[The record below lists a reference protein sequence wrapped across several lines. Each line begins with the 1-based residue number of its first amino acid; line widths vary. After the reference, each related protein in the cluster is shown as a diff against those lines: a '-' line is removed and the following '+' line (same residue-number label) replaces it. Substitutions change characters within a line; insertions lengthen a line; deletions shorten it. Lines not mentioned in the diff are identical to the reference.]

1 MKTTT
6 TALTIIDTRAERI
19 RAARDRHP
27 NTTPAVIALY
37 AHTSSTPKAADILAT
52 GDTAAFLTIRARHQ
66 SAATP
71 IFRDLAN
78 AQSRDRRA
86 LMAAE
91 QSAREDEHRAAH
103 DAHRKAAATLQAVAD
118 RKTTDPATA
127 AACAKQAKAHRKAAE
142 VEQSRAESLR
152 KAREA
157 LTLSDRADLM
167 QAAAL
172 AFFQTDNIGEACR
185 AAGREVSRIASPD
198 ALTATRTKLHP
209 ISAERAAAER
219 AAHPDQVTID
229 PISGEE
235 TATPC
240 KVPFNVR
247 GASTGFYTI
256 EHRTFK
262 RPTESRPNG
271 WYKVDHYHTAAPYI
285 SYEEFAAG
293 EAAQSIATNGGIN
306 AIMCQ
311 ADADMLTALFI
322 RANLTERERLIVTKA
337 ADQTAARHA
346 AAARA
351 EYWQTRR
358 PAIKALPKSR
368 RRAAIIESKA
378 AADNAAR
385 AARWESAFDRCGI
398 YAERTRQRIK
408 SAIRGALTEA
418 AKAAEPMTPAEIAE
432 RDRRAWEREQR
443 NGKRGILTPSADRAD
458 LIGAVQAATSG
469 RKPHKPVIAWRE
481 DYPTPCPI
489 DPQRAAEDAR
499 AAQATRAAFL
509 HDHRADRAIMEYR
522 RTITHAEQF
531 SRAAYAA
538 HNAAHAARVFF
549 DNMTP
554 AAQLYAATERERA
567 AILDSLTIAHHDT
580 PSAYP
585 ALNAQAAALV
595 FWRAMTEEEQ
605 AAAALRIE

>member
-1 MKTTT
+1 MNT
-6 TALTIIDTRAERI
+6 TALTIIDTRAERV

-27 NTTPAVIALY
+27 NHTPAVIALY
-37 AHTSSTPKAADILAT
+37 AVTESRAADAVAA

-103 DAHRKAAATLQAVAD
+103 DEHRKDADTLQAIAD

-127 AACAKQAKAHRKAAE
+127 RAYAKQAKSHRKAAE

-152 KAREA
+152 KVREA

-167 QAAAL
+167 QAAAV
-172 AFFQTDNIGEACR
+172 AYWMTGDIGNACR

-219 AAHPDQVTID
+219 AAHPDIVTID
-229 PISGEE
+229 PMSGEE

-256 EHRTFK
+256 EYRIYKNTD
-262 RPTESRPNG
+262 PAEGNVSG
-271 WYKVDHYHTAAPYI
+271 WYRVDHYHTAAPYI
-285 SYEEFAAG
+285 SYEQFAAG
-293 EAAQSIATNGGIN
+293 EAAQAITTNGGIN
-306 AIMCQ
+306 AILCQ
-311 ADADMLTALFI
+311 ADADAITAFFD
-322 RANLTERERLIVTKA
+322 RANLTERERLIALAA
-337 ADQTAARHA
+337 ADLTAERHA
-346 AAARA
+346 DAARA

-368 RRAAIIESKA
+368 RRAAIIESIA
-378 AADNAAR
+378 AAENAAR
-385 AARWESAFDRCGI
+385 RAKWDNAFDRNGI
-398 YAERTRQRIK
+398 HKESERTRQRIK
-408 SAIRGALTEA
+408 AAIDKQLTAALYA
-418 AKAAEPMTPAEIAE
+418 ADPLTPADLAE
-432 RDRRAWEREQR
+432 RERVYWEREQR
-443 NGKRGILTPSADRAD
+443 NNRRGILTPSADRAD
-458 LIGAVQAATSG
+458 LVGAVAAKAATM
-469 RKPHKPVIAWRE
+469 RFKPVIAWRE
-481 DYPTPCPI
+481 DYPAPCPI

-509 HDHRADRAIMEYR
+509 HDHRADRARMEYR

-549 DNMTP
+549 DHMTP

-567 AILDSLTIAHHDT
+567 AILDSLTTAHHAT
-580 PSAYP
+580 PSAFH

-595 FWRAMTEEEQ
+595 FWQSMSEGEQ